1 MAYIGKQ
8 PVIGNFVK
16 LDAISVVNGQASY
29 TMQNGGANFTE
40 YANVNQFLVSLNGI
54 LQSPTTS
61 FAVSGSTITFAS
73 NLVTGDVID
82 FIIVLGNTLDVGV
95 PSDNTVSL
103 AKLTA
108 TGTKDATTFL
118 RGDNTFAEAG
128 GGKVLQVAS
137 VNWGGASGTTSGTYI
152 QADSN
157 FEVSLTPSSTSN
169 KILILMGGGN
179 IDITGSA
186 QMEIGMFRKI
196 GAGSFTEMTITD
208 VDGNTSVKV
217 GYQNLGFTLQSHSFN
232 YLDSPNTTSA
242 VTYSPYYRSRSGTVY
257 FNNTESS
264 NNWNVNL
271 TIMEI
276 QG

>member
-54 LQSPTTS
+54 LQSPTDS
-61 FAVSGSTITFAS
+61 FTVSSSTITFAS

-128 GGKVLQVAS
+128 GGGKVLQVQNMITTVQTSTTSTGYVTTALSDTITPSATSSKILVIATGNLNNQS
-137 VNWGGASGTTSGTYI
+137 VNQWTY
-152 QADSN
+152 ATLV
-157 FEVSLTPSSTSN
+157 E
-169 KILILMGGGN
+169 
-179 IDITGSA
+179 
-186 QMEIGMFRKI
+186 
-196 GAGSFTEMTITD
+196 
-208 VDGNTSVKV
+208 DGINLATSVGMTGV
-217 GYQNLGFTLQSHSFN
+217 YSNGGDIHAPCTMTFLA
-232 YLDSPNTTSA
+232 SPNTTSS
-242 VTYSPYYRSRSGTVY
+242 VTYDVRIKVTGGTGH
-257 FNNTESS
+257 
-264 NNWNVNL
+264 WNQQNATQSL
-271 TIMEI
+271 TLIEI
-276 QG
+276 GA

>member
-29 TMQNGGANFTE
+29 TMQN
-40 YANVNQFLVSLNGI
+40 
-54 LQSPTTS
+54 
-61 FAVSGSTITFAS
+61 VSGSTITFAS

-128 GGKVLQVAS
+128 GGGKVLQVVSATDS
-137 VNWGGASGTTSGTYI
+137 TVRSTTSTSYVT
-152 QADSN
+152 ASN
-157 FEVSLTPSSTSN
+157 TLSVAITPSSTSS
-169 KILILMGGGN
+169 KILLMLDTPVFSNAGGSEKTYVTIFKDGSDLN
-179 IDITGSA
+179 SANSYGLGALGVYTPANTGGYIYGTVGISHINSPSTTSSVTYDVRFRVEA
-186 QMEIGMFRKI
+186 SSFTGYINQSGDGAGISTLTAIEIG
-196 GAGSFTEMTITD
+196 A
-208 VDGNTSVKV
+208 
-217 GYQNLGFTLQSHSFN
+217 
-232 YLDSPNTTSA
+232 
-242 VTYSPYYRSRSGTVY
+242 
-257 FNNTESS
+257 
-264 NNWNVNL
+264 
-271 TIMEI
+271 
-276 QG
+276 